1 MRFLVSLLL
10 LISFFI
16 SFSQKNDVDNK
27 YLEDQFYLGLYYST
41 LTSSPENFNQN
52 KFSSTLNF
60 GFIRDFPFNNQRNFG
75 IGAGVG
81 MSFSSSNSNLK
92 LSDLNS
98 SVSGEIVNGQDFT
111 KNKWNTT
118 KIEFPFEVRWR
129 TSTPTSYKFWRVYFG
144 VKTSYLLKSKYKYE
158 SLNSNY
164 TLENL
169 PFRKTQSGITVNAG
183 NNTWNLGLYMG
194 LNPIFNKEFGQNNPN
209 LKDLKEF
216 KLGLVFYILWF
227 YTYKNY

>member
-41 LTSSPENFNQN
+41 LTSSPENYNQN

-60 GFIRDFPFNNQRNFG
+60 GFIRDFPFNEQRNFG

-81 MSFSSSNSNLK
+81 LSFSSSNSNLK

-98 SVSGEIVNGQDFT
+98 SVSGEIVNGEDFT

-129 TSTPTSYKFWRVYFG
+129 TSTPTNYKFWRVYFG

-216 KLGLVFYILWF
+216 KLGLVFYIL
-227 YTYKNY
+227 

>member
-41 LTSSPENFNQN
+41 LTSSPEDFNQN

-60 GFIRDFPFNNQRNFG
+60 GFIRDFPFNEQRNFG
-75 IGAGVG
+75 VGVG
-81 MSFSSSNSNLK
+81 VGLSLSSSNSNLK

-216 KLGLVFYILWF
+216 KLGLVFYIL
-227 YTYKNY
+227 

>member
-41 LTSSPENFNQN
+41 LTSSPENYNQN

-60 GFIRDFPFNNQRNFG
+60 GFIRDFPFNEQRNFG
-75 IGAGVG
+75 VGVG
-81 MSFSSSNSNLK
+81 VGLSLSSSNSNLK

-98 SVSGEIVNGQDFT
+98 SVSGEIVNSEDFT

-216 KLGLVFYILWF
+216 KLGLVFYIL
-227 YTYKNY
+227 

>member
-16 SFSQKNDVDNK
+16 SFSQKNNVDNK

-60 GFIRDFPFNNQRNFG
+60 GFIRDFPFNEQRNFG
-75 IGAGVG
+75 VGVG
-81 MSFSSSNSNLK
+81 VGLSLSSSNSNLK

-98 SVSGEIVNGQDFT
+98 SVSGEIVNGADFT

-216 KLGLVFYILWF
+216 KLGLVFYIL
-227 YTYKNY
+227 

>member
-60 GFIRDFPFNNQRNFG
+60 GFIRDFPFNEQRNFG
-75 IGAGVG
+75 VGVG
-81 MSFSSSNSNLK
+81 VGLSFSSSNSNLK

-98 SVSGEIVNGQDFT
+98 SVSGEIVNGEDFT

-158 SLNSNY
+158 SLSSDY
-164 TLENL
+164 KLDNL

-183 NNTWNLGLYMG
+183 NNTWNLGLYIG
-194 LNPIFNKEFGQNNPN
+194 LSPIFNKEFGKNNPN

-216 KLGLVFYILWF
+216 KLGLVFYIL
-227 YTYKNY
+227 

>member
-41 LTSSPENFNQN
+41 LTSSPENYNQN

-60 GFIRDFPFNNQRNFG
+60 GFIRDFPFNEQRNFG
-75 IGAGVG
+75 VGVG
-81 MSFSSSNSNLK
+81 VGLSLSSSNSNLK

-216 KLGLVFYILWF
+216 KLGLVFYIL
-227 YTYKNY
+227 

>member
-60 GFIRDFPFNNQRNFG
+60 GFIRDFPFNKQRNFG
-75 IGAGVG
+75 VGVG
-81 MSFSSSNSNLK
+81 VGLSFSSSNSNLK

-216 KLGLVFYILWF
+216 KLGLVFYIL
-227 YTYKNY
+227 

>member
-41 LTSSPENFNQN
+41 LTSSPENYNQN

-60 GFIRDFPFNNQRNFG
+60 GFIRDFPFNEQRNFG
-75 IGAGVG
+75 VGVG
-81 MSFSSSNSNLK
+81 VGLSLSSSNSNLK

-98 SVSGEIVNGQDFT
+98 SVSGEIVNGEDFT

-158 SLNSNY
+158 SLSSDY

-216 KLGLVFYILWF
+216 KLGLVFYIL
-227 YTYKNY
+227 

>member
-16 SFSQKNDVDNK
+16 SFSQKNNVDNK

-60 GFIRDFPFNNQRNFG
+60 GFIRDFPFNKQRNFG

-81 MSFSSSNSNLK
+81 LSFSSSNSNLK

-98 SVSGEIVNGQDFT
+98 SVSGEIVNGEDFT

-158 SLNSNY
+158 SLSSDY
-164 TLENL
+164 TLDNL

-183 NNTWNLGLYMG
+183 NNTWNLGLYIG
-194 LNPIFNKEFGQNNPN
+194 LSPIFNKEFGKNNPN

-216 KLGLVFYILWF
+216 KLGLVFYIL
-227 YTYKNY
+227 

>member
-10 LISFFI
+10 LVSFFI

-41 LTSSPENFNQN
+41 LTSAPENFNQN

-60 GFIRDFPFNNQRNFG
+60 GFIRDFPFNEQRNFG

-81 MSFSSSNSNLK
+81 LSLSSLNSNLK
-92 LSDLNS
+92 LIDLNS
-98 SVSGEIVNGQDFT
+98 SVSGEIVNGADFT

-118 KIEFPFEVRWR
+118 RIEFPFEVRWR
-129 TSTPTSYKFWRVYFG
+129 TSTPTNYKFWRVYFG

-158 SLNSNY
+158 SLSSDY

-216 KLGLVFYILWF
+216 KLGLVFYIL
-227 YTYKNY
+227 

>member
-1 MRFLVSLLL
+1 MF

-75 IGAGVG
+75 IRSGVG

-98 SVSGEIVNGQDFT
+98 TVSGEIVNGEDFT

-216 KLGLVFYILWF
+216 KLGLVFYIL
-227 YTYKNY
+227 

>member
-41 LTSSPENFNQN
+41 LTSSPEDFNQN

-60 GFIRDFPFNNQRNFG
+60 GFIRDFPFNEQRNFG
-75 IGAGVG
+75 VGVG
-81 MSFSSSNSNLK
+81 VGLSLSSSNSNLK

-98 SVSGEIVNGQDFT
+98 SVSGEIVNGEDFT

-158 SLNSNY
+158 SLSSDY

-216 KLGLVFYILWF
+216 KLGLVFYIL
-227 YTYKNY
+227 

>member
-16 SFSQKNDVDNK
+16 SFSQKNDVDIK

-60 GFIRDFPFNNQRNFG
+60 GFIRDFPFNEQRNFG

-81 MSFSSSNSNLK
+81 LSFSSSNSNLK

-98 SVSGEIVNGQDFT
+98 SVSGEIVNGEDFT

-216 KLGLVFYILWF
+216 KLGLVFYIL
-227 YTYKNY
+227 

>member
-1 MRFLVSLLL
+1 V
-10 LISFFI
+10 
-16 SFSQKNDVDNK
+16 
-27 YLEDQFYLGLYYST
+27 GL
-41 LTSSPENFNQN
+41 
-52 KFSSTLNF
+52 
-60 GFIRDFPFNNQRNFG
+60 
-75 IGAGVG
+75 
-81 MSFSSSNSNLK
+81 SFSSSNSNLK

-98 SVSGEIVNGQDFT
+98 SVSGEIVNGEDFT

-118 KIEFPFEVRWR
+118 KIEFPFEFRWR
-129 TSTPTSYKFWRVYFG
+129 TSTPTIYKFWRVYFG

-216 KLGLVFYILWF
+216 KLGLVFYIL
-227 YTYKNY
+227 

>member
-60 GFIRDFPFNNQRNFG
+60 GFIRDFPFNEQRNFG
-75 IGAGVG
+75 VGAGLG
-81 MSFSSSNSNLK
+81 LSLSSSNSNLK

-98 SVSGEIVNGQDFT
+98 SVSGEIVNGEDFT

-216 KLGLVFYILWF
+216 KLGLVFYIL
-227 YTYKNY
+227 

>member
-41 LTSSPENFNQN
+41 LTSSPEDFNQN

-60 GFIRDFPFNNQRNFG
+60 GFIRDFPFNEQRNFG

-81 MSFSSSNSNLK
+81 LSFSSSNSNLK

-98 SVSGEIVNGQDFT
+98 SVSGEIVNGEDFT

-129 TSTPTSYKFWRVYFG
+129 TSTPTIYKFWRVYFG

-216 KLGLVFYILWF
+216 KLGLVFYIL
-227 YTYKNY
+227 

>member
-60 GFIRDFPFNNQRNFG
+60 GFIRDFPFNEQRNFG

-81 MSFSSSNSNLK
+81 LSFSSSNSNLK

-98 SVSGEIVNGQDFT
+98 SVSGEIVNGEDFT

-216 KLGLVFYILWF
+216 KLGLVFYIL
-227 YTYKNY
+227 

>member
-41 LTSSPENFNQN
+41 LTSSPEDFNQN

-60 GFIRDFPFNNQRNFG
+60 GFIRDFPFNEQRNFG
-75 IGAGVG
+75 VGVG
-81 MSFSSSNSNLK
+81 VGLSLSSSNSNLK

-98 SVSGEIVNGQDFT
+98 SVSGEIVNGEDFT

-158 SLNSNY
+158 TLNSNY

-216 KLGLVFYILWF
+216 KLGLVFYIL
-227 YTYKNY
+227 

>member
-16 SFSQKNDVDNK
+16 SFSQKNNVDNK

-60 GFIRDFPFNNQRNFG
+60 GFIRDFPFNEQRNFG

-81 MSFSSSNSNLK
+81 LSFSSSNSNLK

-98 SVSGEIVNGQDFT
+98 SVSGEIVNGEDFT

-183 NNTWNLGLYMG
+183 NNTWNLGLYIG
-194 LNPIFNKEFGQNNPN
+194 LSPIFNKEFGKNNPN

-216 KLGLVFYILWF
+216 KLGLVFYIL
-227 YTYKNY
+227 

>member
-10 LISFFI
+10 TVSFVN
-16 SFSQKNDVDNK
+16 SYSQINEVDNK

-60 GFIRDFPFNNQRNFG
+60 GFIRDLPLNKQRNFG
-75 IGAGVG
+75 LGIGAGL
-81 MSFSSSNSNLK
+81 SLSSSSSNLK
-92 LSDLNS
+92 LSDLNN
-98 SVSGEIVNGQDFT
+98 VISGEIVNAENFT
-111 KNKWNTT
+111 KNKWNTSS
-118 KIEFPFEVRWR
+118 IEIPFEIRWR
-129 TSTPTSYKFWRVYFG
+129 TSTPTNYKFWRVYLG

-158 SLNSNY
+158 SLNSSY
-164 TLENL
+164 SLQNL
-169 PFRKTQSGITVNAG
+169 PFRKTQSGITLNAG

-194 LNPIFNKEFGQNNPN
+194 LNPVFTKDFGQIHPE

-216 KLGLVFYILWF
+216 KLGLVFYIL
-227 YTYKNY
+227 

>member
-41 LTSSPENFNQN
+41 LTSSPEDFNQN

-60 GFIRDFPFNNQRNFG
+60 GFIRDFPFNEQRNFG
-75 IGAGVG
+75 VGVG
-81 MSFSSSNSNLK
+81 VGLSLSSSNSNLK

-98 SVSGEIVNGQDFT
+98 SVSGEIVNGEDFT

-216 KLGLVFYILWF
+216 KLGLVFYIL
-227 YTYKNY
+227 

>member
-60 GFIRDFPFNNQRNFG
+60 GFIRDFPFNEQRNFG
-75 IGAGVG
+75 VGVG
-81 MSFSSSNSNLK
+81 VGLSLSSSNSNLK

-98 SVSGEIVNGQDFT
+98 SVSGEIVNGEDFT

>member
-60 GFIRDFPFNNQRNFG
+60 GFIRDFPFNKQRNFG

-81 MSFSSSNSNLK
+81 LSFSSSNSNLK

-216 KLGLVFYILWF
+216 KLGLVFYIL
-227 YTYKNY
+227 

>member
-16 SFSQKNDVDNK
+16 SFSQKNNVDNK

-60 GFIRDFPFNNQRNFG
+60 GFIRDFPFNDQRNFG

-81 MSFSSSNSNLK
+81 LSFSSSNSNLK

-98 SVSGEIVNGQDFT
+98 SVSGEIVNGEDFT

-216 KLGLVFYILWF
+216 KLGLVFYIL
-227 YTYKNY
+227 

>member
-60 GFIRDFPFNNQRNFG
+60 GFIRDFPFNEQRNFG

-81 MSFSSSNSNLK
+81 LSFSSSNSNLK

-98 SVSGEIVNGQDFT
+98 SGSGEIVNGEDFT

-158 SLNSNY
+158 SLSSDY

-216 KLGLVFYILWF
+216 KLGLVFYIL
-227 YTYKNY
+227 

>member
-60 GFIRDFPFNNQRNFG
+60 GFIRDLPLNKQRNFG
-75 IGAGVG
+75 LGVG
-81 MSFSSSNSNLK
+81 FGLSLDSSNSNLK
-92 LSDLNS
+92 LSELNN
-98 SVSGEIVNGQDFT
+98 SVSAEIVNGEDFT

-118 KIEFPFEVRWR
+118 KIELPLEVRWR

-144 VKTSYLLKSKYKYE
+144 VKTSYLLRSRYKYE
-158 SLNSNY
+158 SLNNNY

-216 KLGLVFYILWF
+216 KLGLVFYIL
-227 YTYKNY
+227 

>member
-41 LTSSPENFNQN
+41 LTSSPENYNQN

-60 GFIRDFPFNNQRNFG
+60 GFIRDFPFNEQRNFG

-81 MSFSSSNSNLK
+81 LSFSSSNSNLK

-98 SVSGEIVNGQDFT
+98 SVSGEIVNGEDFT

-216 KLGLVFYILWF
+216 KLGLVFYIL
-227 YTYKNY
+227 

>member
-10 LISFFI
+10 LVSFFI

-41 LTSSPENFNQN
+41 LTSAPENFNQN

-60 GFIRDFPFNNQRNFG
+60 GFIRDFPFNKQRNFG

-81 MSFSSSNSNLK
+81 LSLSSLNSNLK
-92 LSDLNS
+92 LIDLNS
-98 SVSGEIVNGQDFT
+98 SVSGEIVNGADFT

-118 KIEFPFEVRWR
+118 RIEFPFEVRWR
-129 TSTPTSYKFWRVYFG
+129 TSTPTNYKFWRVYFG

-158 SLNSNY
+158 SLSSDY

-216 KLGLVFYILWF
+216 KLGLVFYIL
-227 YTYKNY
+227 

>member
-60 GFIRDFPFNNQRNFG
+60 GFIRDFPFNEQRNFG

-81 MSFSSSNSNLK
+81 LSFSSSNSNLK

-98 SVSGEIVNGQDFT
+98 SVSGEIVSGEDFT

-118 KIEFPFEVRWR
+118 KIEFPLEVRWR

-216 KLGLVFYILWF
+216 KLGLVFYIL
-227 YTYKNY
+227 

>member
-10 LISFFI
+10 LVSFFI

-41 LTSSPENFNQN
+41 LTSSPENYNQN

-60 GFIRDFPFNNQRNFG
+60 GFIRDFPFNEQRNFG
-75 IGAGVG
+75 VGVG
-81 MSFSSSNSNLK
+81 VGLSLSSSNSNLK

-98 SVSGEIVNGQDFT
+98 SVSGEIVNGEDFT

-216 KLGLVFYILWF
+216 KLGLVFYIL
-227 YTYKNY
+227 